1 MTTYDQSFSGVIFN
15 LDGVLVDTSVYH
27 YAAWRRLENEL
38 GFDINQQEHETLRGL
53 SRMASL
59 EKILEWG
66 NVYLTEAEKLHMS
79 DVKNNWYKQLLVSVT
94 PDHVLAGVV
103 PFLTELKGAG
113 FKIGLSSASK
123 SARMVLN
130 STHLTSFFDVIIDGH
145 STRKSKP
152 DPECFLMASR
162 ELGLL
167 PTRCVVFEDSH
178 LGVQAGLFGDFTVIG
193 VGSSDYLTN
202 AHAVIPNF
210 ENLSIKNMLG
220 ILADTPVISS

>member
-1 MTTYDQSFSGVIFN
+1 M
-15 LDGVLVDTSVYH
+15 
-27 YAAWRRLENEL
+27 
-38 GFDINQQEHETLRGL
+38 
-53 SRMASL
+53 
-59 EKILEWG
+59 
-66 NVYLTEAEKLHMS
+66 
-79 DVKNNWYKQLLVSVT
+79 
-94 PDHVLAGVV
+94 
-103 PFLTELKGAG
+103 KGAG

-162 ELGLL
+162 ELAL